1 MVKPLMV
8 DSNSDSGS
16 GPGPSIESPAHP
28 LKHIAVIMD
37 GNNRWAKQRGLG
49 GIAGHE
55 AGVERIRDIL
65 RAAKE
70 RGVEAVSLFAF
81 SSENWKRPEL
91 EVRGLMSLFSSYLK
105 KEAKKLR
112 DDGVRLKVV
121 GNRNQFSDRLK
132 RLIADAEGF
141 TASGKFTLVLC
152 VDYGGRWDIANAAQK
167 IASEVQ
173 MGRLRPSDINEAT
186 VDKFLQTT
194 GLPDPDLCIR
204 TAGEQRISNFL
215 LWQMAYTEF
224 YFADCYWPDFDPAA
238 LTVAI
243 DEYYSRQ
250 RRFGLR
256 DGVDDLP
263 SRGVVKGV

>member
-1 MVKPLMV
+1 MA
-8 DSNSDSGS
+8 DSHSQSS
-16 GPGPSIESPAHP
+16 AHP
-28 LKHIAVIMD
+28 LRHVAIIMD
-37 GNNRWAKQRGLG
+37 GNNRWAKQRGLSG
-49 GIAGHE
+49 VVGHE

-65 RAAKE
+65 RVAKQ
-70 RGVEAVSLFAF
+70 RGVEVVTLFAF

-105 KEAKKLR
+105 KEAKALR
-112 DDGVRLKVV
+112 DDGVRLKVI
-121 GNRNQFSDRLK
+121 GNRSHFSDRLK
-132 RLIADAEGF
+132 RLIADAESI
-141 TASGKFTLVLC
+141 TASGQFTLALC
-152 VDYGGRWDIANAAQK
+152 VDYGGRWDIANATQK

-173 MGRLRPSDINEAT
+173 MGRLRACDIDEST
-186 VDKFLQTT
+186 VDKFLQTS
-194 GLPDPDLCIR
+194 GIADPDLCIR

-238 LTVAI
+238 LNTAI

-256 DGVDDLP
+256 DDIGVGGIATDGEVA
-263 SRGVVKGV
+263 RV